1 MKNLEGDVAVEESG
15 QDESPVLGVPR
26 YWGIVVQRPKWGR
39 LALAHLEA
47 IVSDFFRLCVHLD
60 DGDGDVEPHGV
71 VADQPDE
78 DQQRG
83 FPTNWP

>member
-1 MKNLEGDVAVEESG
+1 MKNLEGDVAVEESR

-47 IVSDFFRLCVHLD
+47 IFSGDFF
-60 DGDGDVEPHGV
+60 
-71 VADQPDE
+71 PDSVSTLMMAME
-78 DQQRG
+78 MLSLMA
-83 FPTNWP
+83 

>member
-15 QDESPVLGVPR
+15 QDKSPVLGVPR

-47 IVSDFFRLCVHLD
+47 IFFRSLFF
-60 DGDGDVEPHGV
+60 
-71 VADQPDE
+71 PDSVQSTSVRAE
-78 DQQRG
+78 E
-83 FPTNWP
+83 N

>member
-1 MKNLEGDVAVEESG
+1 MKNLEGDVAVEESR

-47 IVSDFFRLCVHLD
+47 IFSGDIFFQTLCPL
-60 DGDGDVEPHGV
+60 GLGEIGPEG
-71 VADQPDE
+71 PNFKIKTCTL
-78 DQQRG
+78 G
-83 FPTNWP
+83 F

>member
-47 IVSDFFRLCVHLD
+47 IFSGDFFSRLCVHLD

-71 VADQPDE
+71 VADQSHE
-78 DQQRG
+78 DQ
-83 FPTNWP
+83 

>member
-39 LALAHLEA
+39 LALTHLEA
-47 IVSDFFRLCVHLD
+47 FFQVIFSQVFWFHLWILLRSLRSL
-60 DGDGDVEPHGV
+60 EAH
-71 VADQPDE
+71 Q
-78 DQQRG
+78 
-83 FPTNWP
+83 

>member
-15 QDESPVLGVPR
+15 QDESPVLCVPR

-47 IVSDFFRLCVHLD
+47 IFFRSLFFSRLCVHLD

-71 VADQPDE
+71 VADQSHE
-78 DQQRG
+78 DQ
-83 FPTNWP
+83 